1 MVIVN
6 LGAYGFFLE
15 TEKEHK
21 SGNPYGIDYDS
32 VNKMFSGKPQSFPT
46 AIDLTH
52 PYKNFKEVRYEDRH
66 GQNKQELVSTVDL
79 SARIS
84 NNSQNIVVVLDVVHY
99 PSGLYK

>member
-6 LGAYGFFLE
+6 FGDCGLFLE
-15 TEKEHK
+15 TEKIHK
-21 SGNPYGIDYDS
+21 IGPFYGRDYDS
-32 VNKMFSGKPQSFPT
+32 VNKKFPGRPQSFPM

-52 PYKNFKEVRYEDRH
+52 PYKNFKEVRYIDRH

-84 NNSQNIVVVLDVVHY
+84 NNSQNIVVVLDVLH
-99 PSGLYK
+99 